1 MRRDGNGMRRFATMA
16 VVVLIAVIAAVPA
29 AASGHLPAKSQVA
42 DFYTAAL
49 DADGQFKMVHC
60 TEAKMGVKADVI
72 KESYKCMFL
81 DDSFLGP
88 PALPAEGMTWDY
100 ASSTALHDDFFNIDG
115 PYRWFSDVEDIV
127 SGFDLCW
134 LYSTDWTMK
143 IDSSGKV
150 NVKVLYYAPFVW
162 EGPDC

>member
-1 MRRDGNGMRRFATMA
+1 MRRFALMA
-16 VVVLIAVIAAVPA
+16 AVVLIAVSAAVPA
-29 AASGHLPAKSQVA
+29 AANNALPAKSQVG
-42 DFYTAAL
+42 DFVTAGL
-49 DADGQFKMVHC
+49 DANGQFKLISC
-60 TEAKMGVKADVI
+60 TEGKMGIKDDVI
-72 KESYKCMFL
+72 KESYKCVFL

-88 PALPAEGMTWDY
+88 PTLPAEGMTWDY
-100 ASSTALHDDFFNIDG
+100 ASSAVLHDVNLGIDG
-115 PYRWFSDVEDIV
+115 PYRWFSDIEDIV